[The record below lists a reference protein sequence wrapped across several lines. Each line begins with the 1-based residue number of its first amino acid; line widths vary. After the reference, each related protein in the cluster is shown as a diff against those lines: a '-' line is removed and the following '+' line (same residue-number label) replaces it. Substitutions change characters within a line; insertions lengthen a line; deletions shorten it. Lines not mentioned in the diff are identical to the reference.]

1 MNDRTTIQL
10 SEKLRRELRI
20 LASKRDISY
29 QELLKEM
36 INVFKEIDNE
46 KTIISIPNKL
56 SKKIEEKIKDTDI
69 SSVSEYVTLLLRFVL
84 AESRDKTVISG
95 KEEELVKDKLKSLG
109 YL

>member
-1 MNDRTTIQL
+1 MDDRTTIQL

-36 INVFKEIDNE
+36 INVFKEVDNE

-84 AESRDKTVISG
+84 AESRNKTVISG